1 MDHGPKSTARGLVL
15 RDAGT
20 GGTCRSVGYTA
31 GMSPFLPRDGRAA
44 ELRDRVAA
52 FVAERIIPAELA
64 YFAHVAQP
72 GQRWTIPPVIE
83 ELKRQARAE
92 GLWNLFLPD
101 PELGAGLSNLE
112 YAPIAEA
119 TGRSLI
125 APEVF
130 NCNAPDTGNMEVL
143 LHYGTPAQRERWLVP
158 LLAGE
163 IRSAFAMT

>member
-1 MDHGPKSTARGLVL
+1 MNA
-15 RDAGT
+15 
-20 GGTCRSVGYTA
+20 
-31 GMSPFLPRDGRAA
+31 FLPPDGRAA
-44 ELRDRVAA
+44 ELRARVAA
-52 FVAERIIPAELA
+52 FVERRVLPAEPD
-64 YFAHVAQP
+64 YFGHVAAP
-72 GQRWTIPPVIE
+72 GQRWTTPPVME
-83 ELKRQARAE
+83 RLKAEARSE

-101 PELGAGLSNLE
+101 PRLGAGLSNLE

-143 LHYGTPAQRERWLVP
+143 LHYGSPDQQARWLQP

-163 IRSAFAMT
+163 IRSAFAMTEPAVA